1 MADEEFRAMSEYTE
15 LENGLYLLSSN
26 PTELVVWL
34 YDTTMSLMLDKII
47 RHVFGNDPDT
57 AVPRDTLR
65 RLDAVLSY
73 ISKEGEY

>member
-1 MADEEFRAMSEYTE
+1 MSEYTE

-57 AVPRDTLR
+57 AVTRDTLR
-65 RLDAVLSY
+65 HLDAVLSY